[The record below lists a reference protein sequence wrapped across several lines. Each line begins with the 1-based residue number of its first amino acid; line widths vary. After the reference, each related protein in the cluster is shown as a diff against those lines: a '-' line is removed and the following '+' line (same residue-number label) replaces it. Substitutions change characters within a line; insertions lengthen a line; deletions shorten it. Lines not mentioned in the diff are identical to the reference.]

1 MNMRRI
7 MLSALMMLV
16 GMASLA
22 GEKLT
27 LEEITSGVF
36 RQDYMQAV
44 RPMADGETYAQ
55 ISEDGQRIVT
65 CSFRTGQRIAVIGFA
80 G

>member
-27 LEEITSGVF
+27 I
-36 RQDYMQAV
+36 QAGLYAG
-44 RPMADGETYAQ
+44 RASDG
-55 ISEDGQRIVT
+55 R
-65 CSFRTGQRIAVIGFA
+65 R
-80 G
+80 